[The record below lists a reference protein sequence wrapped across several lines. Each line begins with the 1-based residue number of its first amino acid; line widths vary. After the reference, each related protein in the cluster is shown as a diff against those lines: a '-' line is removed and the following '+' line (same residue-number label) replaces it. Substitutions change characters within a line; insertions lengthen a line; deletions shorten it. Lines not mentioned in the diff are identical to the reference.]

1 VPDLRFGIEQVLT
14 VVMFLSGV
22 VFALDAV
29 PSPLREIIAL
39 NPVATL
45 LDAARGILMHGQW
58 PDWLALA
65 KVTVISAAT
74 CFTGMAVVLRL
85 APRYPKLAV

>member
-1 VPDLRFGIEQVLT
+1 
-14 VVMFLSGV
+14 

-45 LDAARGILMHGQW
+45 LDAARGILMHAQW
-58 PDWLALA
+58 PDWLALV
-65 KVTVISAAT
+65 KVFAISAGVFAI
-74 CFTGMAVVLRL
+74 GVVVVMRL
-85 APRYPKLAV
+85 APRYPKLAA